1 MLFDLHLVVGFFIL
15 LLLNI
20 IIGLAG
26 ALAVLFLA
34 FHGCFT
40 LIHSLFEFPAWE
52 SPCFFVFVDDRAGSC
67 NFESKFLDG
76 LSNRHSF
83 FQHHL
88 NEQHSFLYGKLAT
101 FMGILE

>member
-15 LLLNI
+15 LFLNI
-20 IIGLAG
+20 MVIRLAG
-26 ALAVLFLA
+26 TLAELLLA
-34 FHGCFT
+34 FHGCLT

-52 SPCFFVFVDDRAGSC
+52 SPRFFVFVYDKAGSRD
-67 NFESKFLDG
+67 FKPKILDG

-88 NEQHSFLYGKLAT
+88 NEQHSFLN
-101 FMGILE
+101 E